1 MSDLREIMY
10 PGEELTPLLSYAW
23 NSMPDRFKK
32 IITRT
37 DPIIT
42 VTGKA
47 KEIMAER
54 KDFARSDIGQVIG
67 IRPDIEVYYTPSIGK
82 PELRDL
88 IAEFWSLFY
97 KLDKISGANVAITI
111 GATQA
116 LGLLFSIFGYKKKVI
131 LMTPHWPTFPD
142 TITKAGAEYVAV
154 ELFDENRKLKL
165 TEIRNVIKTENIH
178 TVLINLPNNP
188 SGITVSKEIMIK
200 LAEFARE
207 NDLILISDEVYNR
220 VIFTGEP
227 QTMLSFAPERTV
239 VVSAASKEYLI
250 PGHRIG
256 YVISK
261 SPTLTEIFLKK
272 LVRCEN
278 SCPGTVG
285 QDAFMEILKKEVDE
299 LRQGKSPSFLE
310 PVIEQLRERRDA
322 LADVLQKAGF
332 KLLGNRPSDGTIFML
347 AKIPEGI
354 EISDEEFIER
364 ALEMKKISGIP
375 ASACGKPGWIRFS
388 FGSMTMED
396 IERFGRNI
404 IEVVE
409 ALTKG

>member
-1 MSDLREIMY
+1 MIDLREVMCS
-10 PGEELTPLLSYAW
+10 GEELTPLLSYAW

-37 DPIIT
+37 DPILT
-42 VTGKA
+42 VTAKA

-82 PELRDL
+82 LELRDL

-97 KLDKISGANVAITI
+97 KLDNITGANVAITT

-116 LGLLFSIFGYKKKVI
+116 LGLLFSILGYKKKVI

-142 TITKAGAEYVAV
+142 VITKAGAEYAAV
-154 ELFDENRKLKL
+154 EIFDENRQLRL
-165 TEIRNVIKTENIH
+165 DELRNAIKTEDAH

-188 SGITVSKEIMIK
+188 SGITVSKETMIK

-261 SPTLTEIFLKK
+261 SPTLTDIFLKK

-285 QDAFMEILKKEVDE
+285 QDVFIEMLKKEIDE
-299 LRQGKSPSFLE
+299 LRRGKSPSFLE
-310 PVIEQLRERRDA
+310 PVIEQLKERRDA
-322 LADVLQKAGF
+322 LADVLQNAGF

-354 EISDEEFIER
+354 EISDEEFIDK

-388 FGSMTMED
+388 FGSMRMED

-404 IEVVE
+404 KEVVDE
-409 ALTKG
+409 LKK